1 MKTVEL
7 EEIKKLYTT
16 CHVRTVENQSIRTC
30 LNTGNMSNKLNCDYS
45 FMNRNSISAIMQNI
59 STQKKS

>member
-7 EEIKKLYTT
+7 EEIKKLYT
-16 CHVRTVENQSIRTC
+16 ENQSIRTC

-45 FMNRNSISAIMQNI
+45 FMNRNLNYLKCDNI
-59 STQKKS
+59 K

>member
-45 FMNRNSISAIMQNI
+45 FMNLSLIHI
-59 STQKKS
+59 

>member
-30 LNTGNMSNKLNCDYS
+30 LNTGNMSNKLNFFEYIILKLNLIQYFYS
-45 FMNRNSISAIMQNI
+45 LHDF
-59 STQKKS
+59 